1 VLKVTPATIQLR
13 TGAKPITQTFAAVE
27 LGVAH
32 AATSYA
38 WSLSSAAAASGSLGA
53 IDSKGV
59 YTPPAVPPTPNRVI
73 VTATDTTN
81 KLSGSATI
89 TLLDPAPIISSLAPS
104 ANINTGLKYT
114 VDIMGSNFM
123 PSYTV
128 MLDGAAT
135 TSKFVSST
143 DIQISGLSTAAVG
156 THIAVTVADA
166 NTSMGGKTSN
176 AVNLNV
182 LAPVTV
188 TVSPDNRT
196 IRCGITTPLAMSAH
210 VANNSNQSV
219 TWQVNGIT
227 GGNSTIG
234 TISSSGAYT
243 PPADLPGGVLPP
255 SPTPAGSTA
264 PAGVPV
270 KITAISVA
278 DPTAS
283 ATVTVNLQNPT
294 PVISGISPN
303 PVNPGPVTLIVNGSG
318 FAQGAT
324 VYFAGTALTTT
335 FVSDRQLQAAGVIS
349 IPVGRIGA
357 VKVTNPAPGILT
369 STPMIAAVQLPA
381 ASVKMAYSDA
391 VKFLEMAS
399 WGPTPTSVAEL
410 QTMGRDAWLAAQFS
424 TPASAWPDPLS
435 DNEGMTRL
443 QSAFFNIAMNGK
455 DQLRQRVSFALAQ
468 IMVASGNKDT
478 EFSQMVSYQRLLGD
492 SAFGTFRDLLGKM
505 TLNPSMGF
513 YLDMVNNDKA
523 NPKKNTVANEN
534 YAREVMQLFTLGLVQ
549 LNQDGTAIQANPPLP
564 PEYSQQ
570 TVTDMAKMF
579 TGWTFSPAP
588 GYASQWPNPS
598 YYFLPMVPFDTHHD
612 MTPKNI
618 SLPIPCA
625 IPAGGS
631 AVSDLNMALDCL
643 AKQSNVAP
651 FISYRLI
658 QRLVKSNPTP
668 AYVASVAHVFTATGG
683 NLQAV
688 VTAILTNGEAT
699 SEGTGKLA
707 EPVLYAT
714 TLLHALNA
722 TVTTG
727 DGINAQST
735 AMGQNVMEPG
745 SVFSYFS
752 PFYRVNGAVAPEF
765 QSVNAATSLARANF
779 AWKAV
784 TNGVAGNVRVDLTN
798 LQDLVAAD
806 PNQLVEAIN
815 QGLYR
820 GEMTVDEKS
829 IIFAAATGST
839 SSLARVR
846 SAVYAAAAAPQYQV
860 QQ

>member
-1 VLKVTPATIQLR
+1 
-13 TGAKPITQTFAAVE
+13 
-27 LGVAH
+27 LG
-32 AATSYA
+32 S
-38 WSLSSAAAASGSLGA
+38 

-59 YTPPAVPPTPNRVI
+59 YTAPAVPPTPNI
-73 VTATDTTN
+73 VTVNVADTAN
-81 KLSGSATI
+81 KLSNTATI
-89 TLLDPAPIISSLAPS
+89 TLLDPAPTISSLSPS
-104 ANINTGLKYT
+104 ANVNTGLKYT
-114 VDIMGSNFM
+114 VDIIGNNFM

-128 MLDGAAT
+128 MLDKTAT
-135 TSKFVSST
+135 ASTFVSST
-143 DIQISGLSTAAVG
+143 DIRITGTSTAAAG
-156 THIAVTVADA
+156 TKIPITVVDS

-182 LAPVTV
+182 LAPVAV

-196 IRCGITTPLAMSAH
+196 IRCGSTTPLTLTSH

-219 TWQVNGIT
+219 TWQVNGVT
-227 GGNSTIG
+227 GGNSTLG
-234 TISSSGAYT
+234 TISSAGAYT
-243 PPADLPGGVLPP
+243 PPTDLPVVPGMVT
-255 SPTPAGSTA
+255 PTAAAVSASTA
-264 PAGVPV
+264 FAV

-283 ATVTVNLQNPT
+283 ATVTVNLQNPV
-294 PVISGISPN
+294 PVVTGVDPNPLAPGPITLTISG
-303 PVNPGPVTLIVNGSG
+303 TG
-318 FAQGAT
+318 FAQGAV
-324 VYFAGTALTTT
+324 VYL
-335 FVSDRQLQAAGVIS
+335 AGVALPTAWIS
-349 IPVGRIGA
+349 NQQLKAIGTLNMPFA
-357 VKVTNPAPGILT
+357 RLAAIKVTNPSPGGTT
-369 STPMIAAVQLPA
+369 STPRALSVQVPP
-381 ASVKMAYSDA
+381 ASVKMAYTDA
-391 VKFLEMAS
+391 VRFLEMAS
-399 WGPTPTSVAEL
+399 WGPTPASVQQL
-410 QTMGRDAWLAAQFS
+410 QTMGRDAWLASQFS
-424 TPASAWPDPLS
+424 MPPSAWPDPLN
-435 DNEGMTRL
+435 DNEGMSRL
-443 QSAFFNIAMNGK
+443 QTAFFNIAMNGQ

-505 TLNPSMGF
+505 TLNPAMGY

-549 LNQDGTAIQANPPLP
+549 LNQDGTNVPGVPAPLEYTQA
-564 PEYSQQ
+564 
-570 TVTDMAKMF
+570 TVTDMAKVM

-588 GYASQWPNPS
+588 GYASQWPNPP

-612 MTPKNI
+612 MTAKNI

-625 IPAGGS
+625 IPAGGT

-658 QRLVKSNPTP
+658 QRLVKSNPSP
-668 AYVASVAHVFTATGG
+668 AYVAAVAAVFNATGG

-688 VTAILTNGEAT
+688 VNAILTNGEAT
-699 SEGTGKLA
+699 AEGTGKMA

-722 TVTTG
+722 TVATG
-727 DGINAQST
+727 EGINGQT
-735 AMGQNVMEPG
+735 TNMGQNVMEPG

-752 PFYRVNGAVAPEF
+752 PFYRVSGAVAPEF

-779 AWKAV
+779 AWRAV
-784 TNGVAGNVRVDLTN
+784 TNGISSNIRVDLTN
-798 LQDLVAAD
+798 LQDLAAAD
-806 PNQLVEAIN
+806 PNLLVEAIN

-820 GEMTVDEKS
+820 GEMTTDEKA
-829 IIFAAATGST
+829 ILLAAAKGST
-839 SSLARVR
+839 TSMSANVR
-846 SAVYAAAAAPQYQV
+846 SALYAAAAAPQYQV